1 MMQHYFIL
9 NDNKEP
15 VEVDLETFS
24 KWDDYIG
31 DTTIAQGVRVWTVFL
46 GVTNDRDPPEVPYFT
61 HFIIEPGSLYRTVNT
76 YGYDNAL
83 ARHGRIAGWLKR
95 RAERRAQ
102 KRASQEADSGTR

>member
-1 MMQHYFIL
+1 MQHYFIL
-9 NDNKEP
+9 NDKKEP
-15 VEVDLETFS
+15 VEVHLETFS
-24 KWDDYIG
+24 KWDKDIG
-31 DTTIAQGVRVWTVFL
+31 DTTVAQGFRVWTVFL

-83 ARHGRIAGWLKR
+83 ARHGRIAEWLKG

-102 KRASQEADSGTR
+102 KQATREKNSGTQ